1 MRVIKLDID
10 ENSFPTLVE
19 HHKDLFIEEHWK
31 RVLLFEWHFY
41 MLYGNEYEYDELV
54 QKKNEYFDALQN
66 SVRVADRIHENAK
79 ATIKRRLARRQLRL
93 W

>member
-1 MRVIKLDID
+1 M
-10 ENSFPTLVE
+10 
-19 HHKDLFIEEHWK
+19 

-54 QKKNEYFDALQN
+54 QKKNEYFDVLQN

-79 ATIKRRLARRQLRL
+79 ATIKLVIARRQLSHHNEITLMFRNGTKHCPTKIEH
-93 W
+93 